1 MAKRRSDSLPIP
13 PVTAKK
19 PRSHPTRRR
28 RVVVDRISQLPDTLL
43 VTILSLLPI
52 KDAAGTSVLSHRFRT
67 IWTTCPSLEI
77 SRVEFSNGCRFSEA
91 TNKCLQQHDT
101 DFKLLRF
108 SLNLGRTDRIVSV
121 SMISSWLTRAHS
133 LGLRH
138 LSLHIFADP
147 FGTLLPLILSLPF
160 IQSLTF
166 STDTFGLDV
175 VQPILPAL
183 FLLTQ
188 LRYLHL
194 REDMHHSDLT
204 LLVKA
209 QTKLEYLFLEDVNVK
224 NMNIQSQTLKR
235 LKLTWS
241 LYSPVEMSLTFPRLE
256 FLYMNLCFHGMLNR
270 FYGEMP
276 LLKKAVLKISRLCEN
291 CMPHLSDILRSLVNV
306 EELTIYVASMLIEA
320 RKRTFHPLV
329 EQGQELQTFPNLRK
343 LKVSVLFHDD
353 SIQDL
358 ICLLHHTPALESLK
372 LVHVDQPFNRKK
384 NGWPSKLPRDAQG
397 NNDRVYFTNLQTD
410 GKKDVL
416 IKLLSKKA
424 DPRGKRANNK
434 VVPKNRSHVIV
445 I

>member
-19 PRSHPTRRR
+19 PRTHPSRRR
-28 RVVVDRISQLPDTLL
+28 RVVVDRISQLPDVLL

-52 KDAAGTSVLSHRFRT
+52 KDAAGTSVLSRRFRA

-77 SRVEFSNGCRFSEA
+77 SRAEFRNGWRFREA

-101 DFKLLRF
+101 DLKLLRF
-108 SLNLGRTDRIVSV
+108 SLNLGRIDRIVPV

-138 LSLHIFADP
+138 LSLHTFADP

-160 IQSLTF
+160 IQSLSF
-166 STDTFGLDV
+166 STDSFRHHDV
-175 VQPILPAL
+175 VRPILPAL

-204 LLVKA
+204 RLLKA
-209 QTKLEYLFLEDVNVK
+209 QTKLEYLFLEDVNVE

-241 LYSPVEMSLTFPRLE
+241 LYSPAEMKLTFPKLE
-256 FLYMNLCFHGMLNR
+256 FLYMNLCVHGMLNR

-291 CMPHLSDILRSLVNV
+291 CMLQLRDILRSLVNV
-306 EELTIYVASMLIEA
+306 EELTIYVASMLIMA
-320 RKRTFHPLV
+320 RLPESKVDSMILSMAGKQFAV
-329 EQGQELQTFPNLRK
+329 QEDMIRMYCKNFVFNIR
-343 LKVSVLFHDD
+343 
-353 SIQDL
+353 
-358 ICLLHHTPALESLK
+358 SL
-372 LVHVDQPFNRKK
+372 
-384 NGWPSKLPRDAQG
+384 
-397 NNDRVYFTNLQTD
+397 
-410 GKKDVL
+410 
-416 IKLLSKKA
+416 
-424 DPRGKRANNK
+424 
-434 VVPKNRSHVIV
+434 
-445 I
+445 